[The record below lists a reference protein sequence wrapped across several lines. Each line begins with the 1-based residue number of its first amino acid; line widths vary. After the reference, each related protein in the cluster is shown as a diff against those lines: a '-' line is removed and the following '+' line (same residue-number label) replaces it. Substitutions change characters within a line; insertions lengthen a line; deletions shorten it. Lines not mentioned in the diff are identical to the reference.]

1 MADDEP
7 KVFID
12 EDWKSRV
19 QREKEEARKR
29 LEAEAE
35 AKAKSA
41 AAVPAPTPA
50 PGGAAPAVSDE
61 PDGEGEPFEATFD
74 ALLQSLATQAIF
86 ALGFIAQEGQQ
97 VMVNLDQAK
106 FTIDIINMLKEK
118 TKGNLTMEEA
128 GVLEETLAELQRLFV
143 ARIHQLE
150 AQAMRQAGIDPAN
163 LRGGPAGQ

>member
-1 MADDEP
+1 MAEEEP

-35 AKAKSA
+35 AKANSA
-41 AAVPAPTPA
+41 AAAAASPAGPAPLM
-50 PGGAAPAVSDE
+50 
-61 PDGEGEPFEATFD
+61 PDSPEGEAEEGAPFEATFD
-74 ALLQSLATQAIF
+74 SLLQSLATQAIF

-106 FTIDIINMLKEK
+106 FTIDIISMLKEK
-118 TKGNLTMEEA
+118 TRGNLTLEET
-128 GVLEETLAELQRLFV
+128 GGLEETLSELQRLFV

-150 AQAMRQAGIDPAN
+150 AQAMKQAGIDPAN
-163 LRGGPAGQ
+163 LRGAPPA

>member
-1 MADDEP
+1 MAEEEP

-41 AAVPAPTPA
+41 AAAPPAGPAPAMPGA
-50 PGGAAPAVSDE
+50 PDAEAEEGA
-61 PDGEGEPFEATFD
+61 PFEATFD

-106 FTIDIINMLKEK
+106 FTIDIIAMLKEK
-118 TKGNLTMEEA
+118 TRGNLT
-128 GVLEETLAELQRLFV
+128 LEETGGLDETLSELQRLFV

-150 AQAMRQAGIDPAN
+150 AQAMKQAGIDPAK
-163 LRGGPAGQ
+163 LRGAPPV